1 MLKIGWAKRE
11 ISTND
16 PIVIPGQFFI
26 RVSQGI
32 LDPLFVTAL
41 VIDSGEDYVIF
52 LQSDSVTATDGILKE
67 IREKVKN
74 KNKEI
79 NPLKILMN
87 VSHTHTG
94 PHLGAKD
101 SKEDSIGIWGT
112 ISELPHEGYEII
124 PPSKYREFYTDM
136 ACEAVCEAFE
146 SRYTG
151 YVSYGYGYATV
162 AHSRRVVYSKDLSKC
177 GGEVSSRM
185 VDGHA
190 KMYGNTN
197 DDSFSHYEAGT
208 DSYANFLFTF
218 DENENL
224 TGAIVNIPCPS
235 QNSETEWYLSADY
248 WHNVRE
254 ELKNRYGDIYVLPQC
269 AAGGDLSPRP
279 LHYKDAEARRFR
291 LKFEDYTI
299 DPRAERQAE
308 MYRRRDIALRIC
320 DAFDE
325 VYSWASKEKY
335 NDLPLVHSVKDI
347 KLDRRI
353 ITDEEYEFCKA
364 QLEVYSERE
373 PFVYT
378 EDKKEDIKKNS
389 TIIASGGRYKNILRK
404 YEEQKKDPQITME
417 MHVIKLGDIAFASN
431 QFELYMDYQHRIQ
444 ARSPFEQTFV
454 IQLCAQPNGKCGSYL
469 ATERG
474 VWGMGYSAT
483 MYCNLVSPKGG
494 QQLVDETVKEL
505 NKIY

>member
-11 ISTND
+11 VSTND
-16 PIVIPGQFFI
+16 PIVIPGQFHI
-26 RVSQGI
+26 RISQGI
-32 LDPLFVTAL
+32 LDPLYLTAL
-41 VIDSGEDYVIF
+41 VIDSGVDYVIF
-52 LQSDSVTATDGILKE
+52 LQSDSVTVPEGILNE

-74 KNKEI
+74 KIKDI
-79 NPLKILMN
+79 DPHKILMN
-87 VSHTHTG
+87 VSHAHTG
-94 PHLGAKD
+94 PLLSTG
-101 SKEDSIGIWGT
+101 ENLRTWGT
-112 ISELPHEGYEII
+112 ISQLPHDGYEIT
-124 PPSKYREFYTDM
+124 PPGEYQEFYTDM
-136 ACEAVCEAFE
+136 ACEAITEAYQNRNE
-146 SRYTG
+146 G

-162 AHSRRVVYSKDLSKC
+162 ANSRRVVYSKDLSKFG
-177 GGEVSSRM
+177 GGEISSRM
-185 VDGHA
+185 VDGYA

-197 DDSFSHYEAGT
+197 DESFSHYEAGT

-218 DENENL
+218 DKNEKL

-235 QNSETEWYLSADY
+235 QNSESEWHLSADY

-269 AAGGDLSPRP
+269 AAAGDLSPRP
-279 LHYKDAEARRFR
+279 LHYHKAEDRRFR
-291 LKFEDYTI
+291 LKFADYKV
-299 DPRAERQAE
+299 DPRAERTKE

-325 VYSWASKEKY
+325 VYSWASTEKY
-335 NDLPLVHSVKDI
+335 DDLPLVHSVKDI

-364 QLEVYSERE
+364 QLETYSERE
-373 PFVYT
+373 PFVHT
-378 EDKKEDIKKNS
+378 NDKKADIKKNS
-389 TIIASGGRYKNILRK
+389 TIISSGGRYKGILEK
-404 YEEQKKDPQITME
+404 YEAQKKDPQITME
-417 MHVIKLGDIAFASN
+417 LHVIKLGNIAFTSN
-431 QFELYMDYQHRIQ
+431 QFELYIDYQHRIQ

-454 IQLCAQPNGKCGSYL
+454 IQLCAQPHGGCGTYL

-483 MYCNLVSPKGG
+483 MYCNLVSPNGG
-494 QQLVDETVKEL
+494 QQLVDETVSEL

>member
-16 PIVIPGQFFI
+16 PVIIPGQFYT

-41 VIDSGEDYVIF
+41 IIDSGDDYVIF
-52 LQSDSVTATDGILKE
+52 LQSDTISISDGILKE

-74 KNKEI
+74 KISNI
-79 NPLKILMN
+79 DPLKILMN
-87 VSHTHTG
+87 ATHTHAAPLVG
-94 PHLGAKD
+94 KGDLLSSGAK
-101 SKEDSIGIWGT
+101 
-112 ISELPHEGYEII
+112 ISELPHDGYEIT
-124 PPSKYREFYTDM
+124 PPGEYREFYTDM
-136 ACEAVCEAFE
+136 ACEAVCEAFNN
-146 SRYTG
+146 RNKG

-162 AHSRRVVYSKDLSKC
+162 ANSRRVVYSKDLSKC
-177 GGEVSSRM
+177 GKGEVSSRM

-197 DDSFSHYEAGT
+197 DESFSHYEAGT

-218 DENENL
+218 DENEKL

-235 QNSETEWYLSADY
+235 QNSEHEWHLSADY

-254 ELKNRYGDIYVLPQC
+254 ELKNRYGDIFVLPQC
-269 AAGGDLSPRP
+269 AAAGDLSPRP
-279 LHYKDAEARRFR
+279 LHYTKAEERRFK
-291 LKFEDYTI
+291 LKFANYEI
-299 DPRAERQAE
+299 DPRAEKPTE

-325 VYSWASKEKY
+325 VYSWASTEKY
-335 NDLPLVHSVKDI
+335 DDLPLVHSVKDI

-364 QLEVYSERE
+364 QLETYSERE
-373 PFVYT
+373 PFVFT
-378 EDKKEDIKKNS
+378 GNKREDLKKNS
-389 TIIASGGRYKNILRK
+389 IILSSGVRYKNILKK
-404 YEEQKKDPQITME
+404 YEDQKIDPQITME
-417 MHVIKLGDIAFASN
+417 MHAIKLGNIAFASN

-454 IQLCAQPNGKCGSYL
+454 IQLSAQPERRSGSYL

-483 MYCNLVSPKGG
+483 MYCNLVSPNGG

>member
-16 PIVIPGQFFI
+16 PVIIPGQFYT

-41 VIDSGEDYVIF
+41 VIDSGDDYVIF
-52 LQSDSVTATDGILKE
+52 LQSDSVSVAKGILKE

-74 KNKEI
+74 KISEI
-79 NPLKILMN
+79 DPLKILMN
-87 VSHTHTG
+87 ASHTHTG
-94 PHLGAKD
+94 PLLGEGETLSNTAK
-101 SKEDSIGIWGT
+101 
-112 ISELPHEGYEII
+112 ISELPHDGYEIT
-124 PPSKYREFYTDM
+124 PPGEYREFYTDM
-136 ACEAVCEAFE
+136 VCEAICE
-146 SRYTG
+146 AYQNRDDG

-177 GGEVSSRM
+177 GGGEISSRM

-190 KMYGNTN
+190 KMYGRTN
-197 DDSFSHYEAGT
+197 DESFSHYEAGT

-218 DENENL
+218 DKNEKL

-235 QNSETEWYLSADY
+235 QNSEHEWHLSADY

-269 AAGGDLSPRP
+269 AAAGDLSPRP
-279 LHYKDAEARRFR
+279 LHYTKAEERRFK
-291 LKFEDYTI
+291 LKFANYEI
-299 DPRAERQAE
+299 DPRAEKPTE
-308 MYRRRDIALRIC
+308 MYCRRDIALRIC

-325 VYSWASKEKY
+325 VYSWASTEKY
-335 NDLPLVHSVKDI
+335 DDLPLVHSVKDI

-364 QLEVYSERE
+364 QLETYSERE
-373 PFVYT
+373 PFVFT
-378 EDKKEDIKKNS
+378 GNKREDLKKNS
-389 TIIASGGRYKNILRK
+389 IIISSGSRYKNIIKK
-404 YEEQKKDPQITME
+404 YEDQKKDTQITME
-417 MHVIKLGDIAFASN
+417 MHVIKLGNIAFASN

-454 IQLCAQPNGKCGSYL
+454 VQLCAQPERRCGSYL

-483 MYCNLVSPKGG
+483 MYCNLVSPNGG